1 MKVPFI
7 DFNYELEGNEEEY
20 SELLLNHIRN
30 GEFIGGN
37 AVSEFEDSLAEYL
50 QTENVISVGNGTD
63 ALIIA
68 LESLELTKKEVI
80 VPAFSFFA
88 TSEAIVQAGL
98 VPKFVDVSIEDCNI
112 DTAQIEKNISKNTG
126 AILPV
131 HLFGKSS
138 NMTEILSLSEK
149 YKLNIVNLKVMNNY
163 LILKKIIKL
172 KFFFSNF

>member
-7 DFNYELEGNEEEY
+7 DFSSELEGNEDDY
-20 SELLLNHIRN
+20 SELLFKHLRN

-37 AVSEFEDSLAEYL
+37 AVSEFEENLSKYL
-50 QTENVISVGNGTD
+50 ITENVISVGNGTD

-68 LESLELTKKEVI
+68 LESLELENKEVI

-98 VPKFVDVSIEDCNI
+98 IPKFIDVSIEDCNI
-112 DTAQIEKNISKNTG
+112 DSAQIENNISENTG

-138 NMTEILSLSEK
+138 DMTEISSIADKQTKE
-149 YKLNIVNLKVMNNY
+149 
-163 LILKKIIKL
+163 ILDAG
-172 KFFFSNF
+172 KFEYIAW